1 MDLANKTVLLTGAT
15 SGIGR
20 CLVERLPATRIIAT
34 GREGPRA
41 DALQRA
47 NALRTSRP
55 DLAFVACDL
64 ARRAEVDALAD
75 DVLARGPLD
84 GFIHSAAVQNLPHVA
99 DPAFD
104 LDAMHDEVAINFTAF
119 AHLTA
124 RLLPALLARDEA
136 FVLAV
141 NSGLALV
148 PKRGS
153 AVYCATKGALD
164 TFCRSLRAQLR
175 GTPVAVMQ
183 AFLPL
188 VDTPMTAG
196 RGTGHLAAD
205 DVAARIVAGIERDV
219 EDLDIGKVRLLR
231 AFHRASPP
239 LARRIM
245 ERE

>member
-1 MDLANKTVLLTGAT
+1 MRLQHKTILLTGAT

-20 CLVERLPATRIIAT
+20 SLVERLDPSTRIVAV
-34 GREGPRA
+34 GREGARA
-41 DALQRA
+41 T
-47 NALRTSRP
+47 ALREAHP
-55 DLAFVACDL
+55 DLTFIACDL
-64 ARRAEVDALAD
+64 AVRAEVETLAA
-75 DVLARGPLD
+75 DVLATGPID
-84 GFIHSAAVQNLPHVA
+84 GFIHCAAVQNTPHLA

-104 LDAMHDEVAINFTAF
+104 LDAMHREVAVNFTAF
-119 AHLTA
+119 VHLTA
-124 RLLPALLARDEA
+124 KLLPSLMQRDAA

-141 NSGLALV
+141 NSGLGLV

-164 TFCRSLRAQLR
+164 IFCQSLRAQLR
-175 GTPVAVMQ
+175 DTPVAVMQ

-196 RGTGHLAAD
+196 RGTGKLRPD
-205 DVAARIVAGIERDV
+205 DVAGRIVAGIERGVADHDV
-219 EDLDIGKVRLLR
+219 GKVKVLR
-231 AFHRASPP
+231 ALRRASPR

>member
-1 MDLANKTVLLTGAT
+1 MDLANRTVLLTGAT

-20 CLVERLPATRIIAT
+20 RLVERLPATRIIAT

-41 DALQRA
+41 DALRA
-47 NALRTSRP
+47 SRP
-55 DLAFVACDL
+55 DLAFIACDL
-64 ARRAEVDALAD
+64 ARRADVDALAD
-75 DVLARGPLD
+75 DVSRGALD
-84 GFIHSAAVQNLPHVA
+84 GFIHCAAVQNTPHLA

-104 LDAMHDEVAINFTAF
+104 LDAMHDEIAVNFTAF
-119 AHLTA
+119 AHLVA
-124 RLLPALLARDEA
+124 RLLPALMRRDEA
-136 FVLAV
+136 FVMAV

-164 TFCRSLRAQLR
+164 VFCQSLRAQLR
-175 GTPVAVMQ
+175 DTPVAVMQ

-196 RGTGHLAAD
+196 RGTGKLAAD
-205 DVAARIVAGIERDV
+205 DVAGRIVAGIERDAK
-219 EDLDIGKVRLLR
+219 DLDVGKVRLLR
-231 AFHRASPP
+231 ALRRASPR